1 MVSIH
6 LKKSA
11 SLKLYLLSSLIKDEI
26 QRPKYNKLLEHPFL
40 RQSDASNVDVAVYV
54 NGVIDKMANNIRPS
68 FDDPSY

>member
-1 MVSIH
+1 MFVFDC
-6 LKKSA
+6 
-11 SLKLYLLSSLIKDEI
+11 SLIKDEI

>member
-1 MVSIH
+1 MLFLQSTFFTDCRI
-6 LKKSA
+6 
-11 SLKLYLLSSLIKDEI
+11 YCSLIKDEI

-40 RQSDASNVDVAVYV
+40 RQSDVSNVDVAVYV

>member
-1 MVSIH
+1 MLFLQLTFFTDCRIH
-6 LKKSA
+6 F
-11 SLKLYLLSSLIKDEI
+11 SLIKDEI

-40 RQSDASNVDVAVYV
+40 RQSDVSNVDVAVYV